1 MPRKFRVLQIGGEDL
16 ESLFE
21 NKKNVEWDYL
31 DNALFTFES
40 GYIDAVESIIDTYG
54 NFDLVFVQSD
64 YSTKLMDLLHLVTT
78 PHNTVIDAQ
87 MWSSEYDDAP
97 LIQRNF
103 VKKLNYQNEEALRN
117 KLLAVTFPGQYGDR
131 VSPIKAIVH
140 PHFQGEYKYEGNKS
154 LVLEGDFGTSFKP
167 IVTWTQSLVSDKD
180 MVNELWPEYS
190 FEGDVEIE
198 YTFRLT
204 PVWSSEFP
212 DITLRYEHKD
222 LTAPIQL
229 PMWSEKANVS
239 VSLKAKGKGKLCIG
253 SIHKR
258 WSRLEMGQFIMGGQ
272 RFADAKRDEF
282 IHYFNPGDMKPPLNV
297 YFSGYRP
304 GEGFE
309 GYFMMNKMNAPFIL
323 IGDPRLEGGS
333 FYLGSETF
341 EKGVLDVI
349 RNALEFLG
357 FKHNEL
363 ILSGLSMGSFG
374 ALYYATRLEP
384 AAVVVGKPLLNIG
397 TIADNMKLL
406 RPNEFG
412 TANDVL
418 LANEGGISTADI
430 ERLDTRFWEK
440 LKNSNLSNTTFAIAY
455 MRDDDYDA
463 TAFQSLSPVLS
474 QQRAH
479 VMSRGVTGRHND
491 DSPTITS
498 WFVNFYNIILKDQF
512 GRDSNV
518 SIK

>member
-1 MPRKFRVLQIGGEDL
+1 MARKFRILQVGGKDL
-16 ESLFE
+16 EPLFDS
-21 NKKNVEWDYL
+21 KKGVEWDYL
-31 DNALFTFES
+31 DDALFTFDS
-40 GYIDAVESIIDTYG
+40 GYIEAVKSIIETFG
-54 NFDLVFVQSD
+54 NFDLVFVQSA
-64 YSTKLMDLLHLVTT
+64 YSPELMDLLQIVTT

-87 MWSSEYDDAP
+87 MWSPKYDDEP
-97 LIQRNF
+97 LIQHKF
-103 VKKLNYQNEEALRN
+103 VKKLNYQTEEELHH

-131 VSPIKAIVH
+131 ISPIKTMVN
-140 PHFQGEYKYEGNKS
+140 PNFQGTYEYEGNKY
-154 LVLEGDFGTSFKP
+154 LVLEGDFGNAFKP
-167 IVTWTQSLVSDKD
+167 LVTWTQNLVNDKNI
-180 MVNELWPEYS
+180 VNEIWPEYVI
-190 FEGDVEIE
+190 EGDVEIE

-204 PVWSSEFP
+204 PIWSANFP
-212 DITLRYEHKD
+212 DVTLRYLQHD
-222 LTAPIQL
+222 LTQPIQM
-229 PMWSEKANVS
+229 PMWSEQANIS
-239 VSLKAKGKGKLCIG
+239 VSLKAKGKGKLRIG
-253 SIHKR
+253 AIHKR

-272 RFADAKRDEF
+272 RFADEKRDEF

-304 GEGFE
+304 AEGFE
-309 GYFMMNKMNAPFIL
+309 GYFMMNKMDAPFIL

-341 EKGVLDVI
+341 EQGVIDVI
-349 RNALEFLG
+349 RHALDFLG
-357 FKHNEL
+357 FKHDEL

-374 ALYYATRLEP
+374 ALYYAAQLEP

-418 LANEGGISTADI
+418 LANERDNAMSNIQ
-430 ERLDTRFWEK
+430 RLDTRFWEK
-440 LKNSNLSNTTFAIAY
+440 LKASHLSHTIFAIAY
-455 MRDDDYDA
+455 MHNDDYD
-463 TAFQSLSPVLS
+463 TKAFQNVSQVLEK
-474 QQRAH
+474 QGAH
-479 VMSRGVTGRHND
+479 MMSRGVPGRHND